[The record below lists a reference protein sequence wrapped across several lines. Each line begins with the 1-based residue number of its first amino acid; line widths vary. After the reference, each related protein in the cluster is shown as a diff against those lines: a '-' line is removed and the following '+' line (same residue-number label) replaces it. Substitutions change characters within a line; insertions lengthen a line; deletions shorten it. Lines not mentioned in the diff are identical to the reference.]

1 MVGAA
6 GAQIAFATL
15 MGLCFWWVVRKYVPW
30 FGVARPT
37 RTEIRGLLGLS
48 LWYSAGEAITKLLL
62 ASDVIILGM
71 VLSPTAVTTYALTG
85 YAARMAVNIHVL
97 AAGGAIPGIGGVI
110 GLRQYQKA
118 FALRN
123 ELLAVTWLFATT
135 IGAAILLWNRSFL
148 TLWVGPGNY
157 AGPWVNLLI
166 VCTMAQ
172 TAFVRSDAYVIDATL
187 QPRQR
192 VLVAGI
198 AAALTIGLATLLSI
212 RFGHLC
218 GSRRPDRHAALA
230 RLGGWGRRH
239 VSRPARHGP
248 GHRPARRGPDN
259 GVATR
264 ARARPQAHVTVP
276 AVQLR
281 LGRLPAAPEQRPL
294 NPLLRWMFLL
304 LVFSI
309 PFEYPDRSFPIEIPT
324 ITAGLFLFATL
335 LQPSACYARRPGAVL
350 WFLVYLYMFSLGAAL
365 NGRDAVAT
373 HLITPDYWAQVFK
386 LFLLELEAVLV
397 FWAAANLLRSPKL
410 AREML
415 TTLAVAC
422 AIFALLPVL
431 GIARTARV
439 QWGGVERITALGQN
453 ANTSAMILSAGL
465 IALVGL
471 QYGLGRTSTWRR
483 ALGWAVMALIVIT
496 VVETGSRISLLALAM
511 GLTVFALGGMHT
523 AWAKVRNAFVTA
535 LALGFV
541 VAVAYNSP
549 VMRTRFEDTV
559 EHGALAGR
567 ERIYPALGQMFTE
580 RPLIGWGPVNN
591 KYELGIRLDE
601 RIRRRRDAHN
611 LILEVL
617 SASGLLGAV
626 PFLAGLGLCTMAAW
640 RARRREHGM
649 LAFALL
655 ALVMTANMSGNWIA
669 SKLLWLILAYG
680 LASAT
685 YPPTTVPL
693 PAPPVLPPW
702 PTLPLDAS
710 RRRGLAP
717 TARS

>member
-1 MVGAA
+1 
-6 GAQIAFATL
+6 
-15 MGLCFWWVVRKYVPW
+15 
-30 FGVARPT
+30 
-37 RTEIRGLLGLS
+37 
-48 LWYSAGEAITKLLL
+48 
-62 ASDVIILGM
+62 
-71 VLSPTAVTTYALTG
+71 
-85 YAARMAVNIHVL
+85 
-97 AAGGAIPGIGGVI
+97 
-110 GLRQYQKA
+110 
-118 FALRN
+118 
-123 ELLAVTWLFATT
+123 
-135 IGAAILLWNRSFL
+135 
-148 TLWVGPGNY
+148 
-157 AGPWVNLLI
+157 
-166 VCTMAQ
+166 
-172 TAFVRSDAYVIDATL
+172 
-187 QPRQR
+187 
-192 VLVAGI
+192 
-198 AAALTIGLATLLSI
+198 
-212 RFGHLC
+212 
-218 GSRRPDRHAALA
+218 
-230 RLGGWGRRH
+230 
-239 VSRPARHGP
+239 
-248 GHRPARRGPDN
+248 
-259 GVATR
+259 
-264 ARARPQAHVTVP
+264 VTVP
-276 AVQLR
+276 AVQLQ

-350 WFLVYLYMFSLGAAL
+350 WFLVYLYMFLLGAAL

-453 ANTSAMILSAGL
+453 ANTSAMVLSAGL

-483 ALGWAVMALIVIT
+483 ALSWAVMALIVIT

-580 RPLIGWGPVNN
+580 RPVIGWGPVNN

-717 TARS
+717 TGRS